1 MLERYDGLSR
11 CVRAG
16 QKRIQRGAA
25 LLLAMLTLALM
36 AEIAALVVADYGS
49 VMELLVGRQDQA
61 QSRWLAR
68 GAIDWA
74 RNVLSEDAR
83 TTSKLDHLGELWA
96 TRIPPTPVEDGEVSG
111 EIIDYSGFFDL
122 NSVVAAGAVNNE
134 QLEAYK
140 RLLSVLGLPQN
151 DVQSLSAA
159 LVDWLDSNTVSEQYG
174 AEASWYASAGK
185 SYQPA
190 NGPLIDFDEVKLIR
204 GYNDDVVNRLR
215 AVAVALPETAPININ
230 TARPE
235 VLVALI
241 QNLTIDQAKALA
253 ARRLTAPITDYSLI
267 REQLPPTANVPVQS
281 RLSVWSRYFLA
292 SGRAKY
298 GQAVSRMQ
306 VLLDRNSNWSVIVW
320 QKVL

>member
-1 MLERYDGLSR
+1 VQS
-11 CVRAG
+11 
-16 QKRIQRGAA
+16 GAA

-49 VMELLVGRQDQA
+49 VMELLVGRQDQS

-83 TTSKLDHLGELWA
+83 TTNKLDHLGELWA
-96 TRIPPTPVEDGEVSG
+96 TRVPPTAVEDGEVSG

-122 NSVVAAGAVNNE
+122 NSIVVAGVVNND

-140 RLLSVLGLPQN
+140 RLLLALGLPQR
-151 DVQSLSAA
+151 DVLSLAAA
-159 LVDWLDSNTVSEQYG
+159 LVDWLDVNSVPEQYG
-174 AEASWYASAGK
+174 AEASWYASAGR

-190 NGPLIDFDEVKLIR
+190 NAPLIDFDEVKLIR
-204 GYNDDVVNRLR
+204 GYNEDVVNRLR
-215 AVAVALPETAPININ
+215 SVAVALPETAPVNFN
-230 TARPE
+230 TASPE

-241 QNLTIDQAKALA
+241 QNLSIDQAKALVV
-253 ARRLTAPITDYSLI
+253 RRLTAPVTQYSLI
-267 REQLPPTANVPVQS
+267 RDQLPPTAVVPPES

-306 VLLDRNSNWSVIVW
+306 VLLDRKSNWSEIVW

>member
-11 CVRAG
+11 SVRTG
-16 QKRIQRGAA
+16 RKRIQRGAA

-83 TTSKLDHLGELWA
+83 TTAKLDHLGELWA

-122 NSVVAAGAVNNE
+122 NSIVAAGVVNNE

-140 RLLSVLGLPQN
+140 RLLSALGLPQS
-151 DVQSLSAA
+151 DVQSLAAA
-159 LVDWLDSNTVSEQYG
+159 LVDWLDANSVPEQYG
-174 AEASWYASAGK
+174 AEASWYGSAGK
-185 SYQPA
+185 TYQPA
-190 NGPLIDFDEVKLIR
+190 NAQLIDVDEVKLIR

-215 AVAVALPETAPININ
+215 SVAVALPEATPVNIN
-230 TARPE
+230 TAPPE

-241 QNLTIDQAKALA
+241 QNLTIDQAKALV
-253 ARRLTAPITDYSLI
+253 ARRLVAPIAKLEDI
-267 REQLPPTANVPVQS
+267 RGQLPPTANVPPEN

-306 VLLDRNSNWSVIVW
+306 VLLDRKSNWSEIVW